1 MGKTVISAEN
11 GIIDGRELRNA
22 LGRFA
27 TGITVI
33 TTATNDGRKEAL
45 TANSFSAL
53 SLDPPLVLWSLVNEG
68 PSREGFLTAGRF
80 VINVLGSHQRNI
92 SNQFATTS
100 DDKFEGVD
108 WQPGLGGCPVLN
120 DHLAAFECRI
130 ERTIDGGDHLL
141 FVGRVE
147 KLSYGDGSPLIFS
160 GGKYCVA
167 AELPDDTAQLDGE
180 TAFSDILQWS

>member
-92 SNQFATTS
+92 SNQFATI
-100 DDKFEGVD
+100 
-108 WQPGLGGCPVLN
+108 
-120 DHLAAFECRI
+120 LA
-130 ERTIDGGDHLL
+130 L
-141 FVGRVE
+141 
-147 KLSYGDGSPLIFS
+147 
-160 GGKYCVA
+160 
-167 AELPDDTAQLDGE
+167 
-180 TAFSDILQWS
+180 

>member
-1 MGKTVISAEN
+1 MGKTIISAED
-11 GIIDGRELRNA
+11 GPIDGRELRNA

-33 TTATNDGRKEAL
+33 TTATNDGKKEAL

-53 SLDPPLVLWSLVNEG
+53 SLDPPLVLWSLVNEA
-68 PSREGFLTAGRF
+68 PSREGFLAAGRF
-80 VINVLGSHQRNI
+80 VINVLGSHQRNV

-100 DDKFEGVD
+100 DDKFEHID
-108 WQPGLGGCPVLN
+108 WHPGLGGCPVLD
-120 DHLAAFECRI
+120 DHLAAFECGV

-147 KLSYGDGSPLIFS
+147 RLSYGDGSPLIFS

-167 AELPDDTAQLDGE
+167 AELPDDSDQLDGE
-180 TAFSDILQWS
+180 TAFSNILLWS

>member
-1 MGKTVISAEN
+1 MGKTVISAKN

-33 TTATNDGRKEAL
+33 TTATDDGRKAAL

-53 SLDPPLVLWSLVNEG
+53 SLDPPLGLWSLVNEG
-68 PSREGFLTAGRF
+68 PSRKGFLTAGRF
-80 VINVLGSHQRNI
+80 VINVLGSHQRKI

-141 FVGRVE
+141 FIGRVE

-167 AELPDDTAQLDGE
+167 AELPDDTAQLSGE